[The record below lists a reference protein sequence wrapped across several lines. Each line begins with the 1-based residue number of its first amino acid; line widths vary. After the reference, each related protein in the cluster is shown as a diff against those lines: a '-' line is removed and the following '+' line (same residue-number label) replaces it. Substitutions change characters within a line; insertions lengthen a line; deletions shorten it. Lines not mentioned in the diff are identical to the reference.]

1 MYCCHCGKELV
12 EGSKYCIFCGKPCG
26 ERHDGEIQSEC
37 NSGSS
42 QSGIPCPFCA
52 SQNTHPIVHTSTQA
66 YSGGYSCLGGACGGI
81 LFGPIGLLLGLCGK
95 SSTVQTSSQT
105 KWVCKNC
112 GAEFSSKQDEEKR
125 LRFLLSSA
133 FVMIIVTYVLTSI
146 GFLAAQVAISSA
158 CFTLS
163 LAFFMFSLI
172 AWYPCRKGS
181 CYQVEDLFDAEELAS
196 LDRKYT
202 VTKFMFLGWIPY
214 IFALFFI
221 VSLLHGVL

>member
-112 GAEFSSKQDEEKR
+112 GAEFSNNEPVSIDGIVIQNIVFLKFSGVIDKIIIDSK
-125 LRFLLSSA
+125 
-133 FVMIIVTYVLTSI
+133 
-146 GFLAAQVAISSA
+146 
-158 CFTLS
+158 
-163 LAFFMFSLI
+163 
-172 AWYPCRKGS
+172 
-181 CYQVEDLFDAEELAS
+181 
-196 LDRKYT
+196 
-202 VTKFMFLGWIPY
+202 IPY
-214 IFALFFI
+214 FDIGIGDHIF
-221 VSLLHGVL
+221 